1 MVRFHVVVGDGDPIE
16 MQNENHLGE
25 VTALL
30 QKWKS
35 GDAEV
40 VDELLPLVYEEL
52 RALARSCMA
61 RERSGHTLSGTALVH
76 EAYLRLSRVA
86 SLDVK
91 DRSHFFAVAARTMR
105 RILVDHAR
113 SQFAEKRVGAHLRQ
127 PILAHI
133 DTQATNPETVI
144 AIDDL
149 LDRLK
154 EVKPRAGQLFE
165 LRFFGGL
172 SEVEAAEVL
181 GVSRSSLT
189 RDWRFARLWLY
200 RQLSSD

>member
-1 MVRFHVVVGDGDPIE
+1 
-16 MQNENHLGE
+16 
-25 VTALL
+25 
-30 QKWKS
+30 
-35 GDAEV
+35 
-40 VDELLPLVYEEL
+40 
-52 RALARSCMA
+52 
-61 RERSGHTLSGTALVH
+61 
-76 EAYLRLSRVA
+76 
-86 SLDVK
+86 
-91 DRSHFFAVAARTMR
+91 MR

-133 DTQATNPETVI
+133 DTQATKPEAVI

-172 SEVEAAEVL
+172 SEEEAAEVL